1 MPMDKP
7 TTRNYILS
15 KSWTTSASS
24 TTWTSSSRRAKVLAL
39 TISRIRSRVSHPSP
53 NRPAPKRRK
62 SSSLLRRTNR
72 LHYPHHKKRKIP
84 EANWSTSRNRPLF
97 KPKNQSWLITLS
109 LWTESKCPTSSR
121 VSKWSSP
128 TLPRSQ
134 SSSRSNRSSNRS
146 HSWSKLVARS
156 SQVRNLARLTRK
168 AWKNTKQ
175 RCGLK
180 IHQSSPK

>member
-1 MPMDKP
+1 MDKP

-15 KSWTTSASS
+15 KNWTTSASS
-24 TTWTSSSRRAKVLAL
+24 TTWTSSSRRAKMQAP
-39 TISRIRSRVSHPSP
+39 TTSRNRSRVSLPSP
-53 NRPAPKRRK
+53 SRPSPRRRR

-72 LHYPHHKKRKIP
+72 SRYHHRKKRKNL
-84 EANWSTSRNRPLF
+84 EVNWSTSRNRPPF

-121 VSKWSSP
+121 VSKWSSLP
-128 TLPRSQ
+128 LPRSQ
-134 SSSRSNRSSNRS
+134 SSLSSNRSSSRS
-146 HSWSKLVARS
+146 HSWSKPVAKS

-180 IHQSSPK
+180 THQSSPK